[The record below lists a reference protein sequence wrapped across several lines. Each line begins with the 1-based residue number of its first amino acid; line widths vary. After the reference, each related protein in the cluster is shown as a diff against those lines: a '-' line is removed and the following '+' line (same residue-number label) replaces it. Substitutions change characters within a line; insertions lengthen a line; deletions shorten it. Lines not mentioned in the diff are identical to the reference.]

1 MITFKTLLTNVL
13 KSLLNNVH
21 LVKETVPTVEKRRLL
36 LLLPYLGI
44 ISLQTSTKLQQA
56 FKGVLNCF

>member
-13 KSLLNNVH
+13 KSLFNNVH

-44 ISLQTSTKLQQA
+44 IPLQTSTKLQQA

>member
-13 KSLLNNVH
+13 KSLFNNVH